1 MVHAPTSTME
11 LSSHSMDSR
20 VGHRG
25 SRRALRVGLAIV
37 FGIFIVEAVVDSFS
51 SAEIDRRLLELTQ
64 ATGEVRALMRSTD
77 QVVWVARGAGLLAL
91 AILGWW
97 LGRRIGRY
105 EAQLTAH
112 AREVEER
119 NHDLDAFAGRV
130 AHDLKNA
137 LEPLVLAPELLRRM
151 KADPGRVLEVA
162 ERTERCSKRANA
174 MLDALLAFARASG
187 SRDADAPAD
196 VGAVVKDVL
205 EELAPRV
212 AELNVSIEVQHPP
225 DLCVACDRGLLQVV
239 LANLCGNAVKY
250 LVGQPERRVRITATK
265 DDGFC
270 RLEVEDTGPGIPK
283 QAQQRIF
290 EPFFRVEGTR
300 APGTGIGLATVR
312 RVVDRCGGRVSVESI
327 EGRGSR
333 FAVWLP
339 LAKSPDGRAAKGLP
353 PRPPALHP

>member
-1 MVHAPTSTME
+1 
-11 LSSHSMDSR
+11 MDR
-20 VGHRG
+20 RDWYRG

-37 FGIFIVEAVVDSFS
+37 FGIFIVEAVVDSLS

-64 ATGEVRALMRSTD
+64 ATAEVRALMRSTD
-77 QVVWVARGAGLLAL
+77 HVVWAARGAGLLAL
-91 AILGWW
+91 AVLGWW

-151 KADPGRVLEVA
+151 KTDAGRVLEVA

-187 SRDADAPAD
+187 SRDADAPAE
-196 VGAVVKDVL
+196 VGAALKDVL
-205 EELAPRV
+205 DELAPRI
-212 AELNVSIEVQHPP
+212 AELDVSIDVQHPP
-225 DLCVACDRGLLQVV
+225 DLRVACDPGLLQVV

-250 LVGQPERRVRITATK
+250 LVGQPERRVRISATK
-265 DDGFC
+265 DGTSC
-270 RLEVEDTGPGIPK
+270 RIEVEDTGPGIPQ

-312 RVVDRCGGRVSVESI
+312 RVVDRCGGRVSVEST

-333 FAVWLP
+333 FAVLLP
-339 LAKSPDGRAAKGLP
+339 LAKSPDDRPGKGLSA
-353 PRPPALHP
+353 RRPALHP